1 MRRSVCTLR
10 KAAMVLVAVL
20 SVVFALFLVQHLVM
34 PGRIAQ
40 IADPGLLAVLG
51 LLVLP
56 VATAV
61 AWELDRRAGQR
72 FSPGE
77 EEASDALPP
86 RIPPVPRV
94 HPPHGGKVQRRSV
107 VRHAAPASRVK

>member
-34 PGRIAQ
+34 PGRIGQ
-40 IADPGLLAVLG
+40 IADPGLVAVLG

-56 VATAV
+56 VATAM

-72 FSPGE
+72 SQRGDE
-77 EEASDALPP
+77 TSEAPP
-86 RIPPVPRV
+86 ARIPPSARV
-94 HPPHGGKVQRRSV
+94 HPPHAGKAQRRSAA
-107 VRHAAPASRVK
+107 RHAAPVSRVK